1 MKIKLNNGYLEF
13 KDGKWYRNGKVIE
26 DLFNYKY
33 YDGSKKSYMRLT
45 YDGKTTPDT
54 PYMDKLSQSAY
65 TEGRFVPNFKASPKI
80 ITLRTK
86 GRMNLAD
93 VPVNMLD
100 SIAIN
105 TGRSRTNIKT
115 NLGLVGKESTFGGHS
130 KYLGRPQ
137 GKDEYVNQYSLVNN
151 HAYDDDPFTDYYAAL
166 ERKYFKGID
175 FYPFTNHRIPNNYDN
190 FNIPSE
196 TQLLKAEKDAEYAY
210 KHNLIK
216 SRTKQYHDNYLAD
229 AFARYADN
237 PRRYNPGQ
245 GNYVQM
251 VNNIANEVWSDP
263 QIQKWWKTEGIK
275 YYNKGL
281 KE

>member
-54 PYMDKLSQSAY
+54 PYLDKLYNSIY
-65 TEGRFVPNFKASPKI
+65 YEGRFAPAFKASPKI

-105 TGRSRTNIKT
+105 TGRSKTNIKT
-115 NLGLVGKESTFGGHS
+115 NLGLVGKEDTFGGHS
-130 KYLGRPQ
+130 KYLGKPW
-137 GKDEYVNQYSLVNN
+137 GKDEYVDYYSLVNN
-151 HAYDDDPFTDYYAAL
+151 HAYDVNPESDYYAAIY
-166 ERKYFKGID
+166 RKYFPDVDFFRSTQGRVRADVNGIKE
-175 FYPFTNHRIPNNYDN
+175 
-190 FNIPSE
+190 PSE